1 MASPDFSEYI
11 DLTIYDLEP
20 VDIYNDAV
28 QYARTALP
36 ELEVRA
42 GTVEDALIQ
51 AMAYSTALLVGSIN
65 RMPDGLMEGILKLMG
80 FSRLEATY
88 SEGSAIFTVDD
99 INGQTIPAGTV
110 IAYEE
115 VSAEGIVTSWTYETL
130 TDLIIGVGSTSGTVN
145 IRAINPGL
153 YPSIFAGQDLVL
165 VSPAAGVLTVDLV
178 SQTAV
183 GTDSESDAQYFTR
196 GSQYLGSL
204 SNALAT
210 RTQIQ
215 NYIDVN
221 YSTVPIRHVFDLT
234 DDVTESY
241 TAAAAAG
248 WIGLIL
254 ANSDGTAHASTTAIQ
269 NDILDKAIAGLQIA
283 TGPAVLAYGAITVN
297 IVVKDG
303 YYPSTVAANVKS
315 ALENFYSPTGFPYQE
330 TISSARLIGIV
341 SQVEGVQYFSSL
353 TVVDNGGGTILLD
366 GTVTMPQKNA
376 IPQIDFEVNAT

>member
-28 QYARTALP
+28 EYARTALP

-51 AMAYSTALLVGSIN
+51 AMSYSTALLVGSIN

-88 SEGSAIFTVDD
+88 SEGSATFTVDD
-99 INGQTIPAGTV
+99 NNGQTVPAGTV

-130 TDLIIGVGSTSGTVN
+130 TDLIIGVGSTTGTVN

-153 YPSIFAGQDLVL
+153 YPSIFSGQNLVL

-183 GTDSESDAQYFTR
+183 GTNSESDTQYFTR

-234 DDVTESY
+234 SNIQGSWI
-241 TAAAAAG
+241 AAASPG
-248 WIGLIL
+248 WIG
-254 ANSDGTAHASTTAIQ
+254 
-269 NDILDKAIAGLQIA
+269 
-283 TGPAVLAYGAITVN
+283 IT
-297 IVVKDG
+297 
-303 YYPSTVAANVKS
+303 
-315 ALENFYSPTGFPYQE
+315 
-330 TISSARLIGIV
+330 
-341 SQVEGVQYFSSL
+341 
-353 TVVDNGGGTILLD
+353 
-366 GTVTMPQKNA
+366 
-376 IPQIDFEVNAT
+376 